1 MYAGSLPQRKP
12 AVRHSMLAAAETREG
27 SFKALVLLSLLV
39 VSVKRARLGEH
50 ALDTRLDDAG
60 SMRLSDATIP
70 ITS

>member
-1 MYAGSLPQRKP
+1 
-12 AVRHSMLAAAETREG
+12 MLAAAETREG